1 MLFSEKM
8 KKIPQPDRAML
19 WNEYRT
25 LCSALTLNAALKKE
39 NRLPSPEEL
48 APLRN
53 GAERANRILAE
64 QGFEPS
70 FFPAEPNFFE
80 LLLREL
86 DAVMQAPS
94 ATD

>member
-25 LCSALTLNAALKKE
+25 LCTALTLNAALKKE

-53 GAERANRILAE
+53 AGERANDLLE
-64 QGFEPS
+64 KHGFSPS
-70 FFPAEPNFFE
+70 FFPQKENFFSHLLEE
-80 LLLREL
+80 LT
-86 DAVMQAPS
+86 AIMNAPS
-94 ATD
+94 DKD